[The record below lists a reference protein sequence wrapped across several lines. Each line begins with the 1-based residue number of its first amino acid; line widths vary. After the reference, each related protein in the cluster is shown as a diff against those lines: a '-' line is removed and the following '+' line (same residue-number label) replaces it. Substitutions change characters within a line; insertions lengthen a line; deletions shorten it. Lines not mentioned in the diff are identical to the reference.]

1 VGDVLRYSK
10 RLVKVFLV
18 VRSILIIEPR
28 RFLMMSLVP
37 MNVMKFTVVCHLLND
52 EILCDS
58 HTLLVLFIF
67 GAQIE
72 VLLSLF
78 ATQR

>member
-1 VGDVLRYSK
+1 
-10 RLVKVFLV
+10 
-18 VRSILIIEPR
+18 
-28 RFLMMSLVP
+28 MMSLVP